1 MLEPWRFI
9 VDRKRVHKTL
19 SSSSLTRNYD
29 IPALTCPENSV
40 YNPAIVGC
48 PRTCTDPEGKSK
60 CDTVPQEGCE
70 CADGYVLSGE
80 KCVLEDECGCF
91 YNDQYFPVRILIIKN
106 ILQIISVYSEYT
118 DGEIDIDL
126 CSLTPMGL

>member
-106 ILQIISVYSEYT
+106 NTSNHFFIF
-118 DGEIDIDL
+118 
-126 CSLTPMGL
+126 